1 VPNLENQTE
10 TRLIAFKNLL
20 LFICRQTILPV
31 YDFTIIYANSRRM
44 RSLFAYYGRR
54 LVQILDLQLH
64 GKQIIIIIIIII
76 IILFITFMQG
86 IYN

>member
-1 VPNLENQTE
+1 
-10 TRLIAFKNLL
+10 
-20 LFICRQTILPV
+20 
-31 YDFTIIYANSRRM
+31 M

>member
-1 VPNLENQTE
+1 
-10 TRLIAFKNLL
+10 
-20 LFICRQTILPV
+20 
-31 YDFTIIYANSRRM
+31 M

-76 IILFITFMQG
+76 ILFITFMQG